1 MNKQIMADMM
11 LVFVTVCWGISY
23 LLMDICLCDMGA
35 FTLNM
40 YRFIG
45 AFAVAFILGFPKLK
59 KVSKTTMK
67 YSFFLGIAL
76 CVTYIGATYG
86 VMYTSLSNAG
96 FLCALA
102 VIFTPILAF
111 IFKGVVPEKK
121 LAFVVI
127 MCTIG
132 IAILTLDENL
142 SFASGDILCL
152 MCALAYAVQMLI
164 TETAVRKEDVN
175 AFHLGVF
182 QLFFTGLFCGI
193 LAFLIEEPQLPS
205 NGTVWMSVLFLM
217 IFCTGAAFIIQAIA
231 QQYTSA
237 TRVGVIFTLEPVFAG
252 IVAYFLAGEVLLPR
266 AYGGAVLL
274 IFSLLLMEIDL
285 KKFIKKP

>member
-1 MNKQIMADMM
+1 MH
-11 LVFVTVCWGISY
+11 
-23 LLMDICLCDMGA
+23 
-35 FTLNM
+35 
-40 YRFIG
+40 
-45 AFAVAFILGFPKLK
+45 
-59 KVSKTTMK
+59 
-67 YSFFLGIAL
+67 
-76 CVTYIGATYG
+76 
-86 VMYTSLSNAG
+86 
-96 FLCALA
+96 
-102 VIFTPILAF
+102 
-111 IFKGVVPEKK
+111 
-121 LAFVVI
+121 
-127 MCTIG
+127 
-132 IAILTLDENL
+132 
-142 SFASGDILCL
+142 
-152 MCALAYAVQMLI
+152 
-164 TETAVRKEDVN
+164 
-175 AFHLGVF
+175 FHLGVF

-252 IVAYFLAGEVLLPR
+252 IVAYFLVGEVLLPR